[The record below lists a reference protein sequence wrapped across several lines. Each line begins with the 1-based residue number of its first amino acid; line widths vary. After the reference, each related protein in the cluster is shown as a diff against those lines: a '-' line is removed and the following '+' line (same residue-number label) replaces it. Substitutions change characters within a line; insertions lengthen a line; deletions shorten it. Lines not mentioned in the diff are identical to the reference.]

1 MLNNT
6 MITRRVDDLGR
17 VVIPREIRRNMRIKE
32 GDKFELWVDEHGV
45 YFKHLNDYFKHLN
58 DIASLAGRLRV
69 MIECDLDE
77 VFCSLN
83 PGKREEVAQLLRQA
97 ERILKEEDR

>member
-17 VVIPREIRRNMRIKE
+17 VVIPREIRRNMGIKE

-45 YFKHLNDYFKHLN
+45 YFKHLN

-83 PGKREEVAQLLRQA
+83 PAKREEVAQLLRQA
-97 ERILKEEDR
+97 ERILKEEDA